1 MTDAGVKVYNLG
13 TGVGYSVLDLVAA
26 FERATG
32 IKIPYRIADRRPG
45 DIAECW
51 SDPSKAER
59 ELGWKAQRTLEEM
72 CRSAW
77 NFEKAN

>member
-1 MTDAGVKVYNLG
+1 
-13 TGVGYSVLDLVAA
+13 VGYSVLDLVAA

-59 ELGWKAQRTLEEM
+59 ELGWRAKRTLEEM